1 MKNKSLFSRL
11 LDNKKLMLIVS
22 LVLSFMFWIVSS
34 DNTTQTINDVPLNYS
49 LSDSA
54 SKELKI
60 FSSSV
65 DKVSVKVSGKRVII
79 DSLSEEDLIA
89 TVDLFGVTEPGT
101 NSYKINVENTGN
113 AAFDVESISPDSVNI
128 MIDKEATK
136 TVNLFGKFS
145 YSPEGYYV
153 ENNVPETIEI
163 TGPESVVNQV
173 ESAYISGSVTSSDAS
188 TVTNNFTVR
197 LCDNV
202 DPTAA
207 NAMDISAEYIT
218 MSYDNVDVSF
228 RFLKLDEDV
237 PFSISYEPSSIKLSS
252 SYFSITPSTI
262 SVAGPES
269 LISGENAISDFA
281 IDIGSLSKYKNQIYN
296 ETFLIEDVIGSDFI
310 NKSQGVE
317 SIKVQLDFS
326 SLEIETFDVPSSR
339 IYVRN
344 EPEGYSYTA
353 PTTYPVTIVGTAA
366 VLESLSESNFYVT
379 YDFENVTPS
388 SESPVDVP
396 VNIVVNSSGLCWV
409 YRTSNTVS
417 VMLEKE

>member
-113 AAFDVESISPDSVNI
+113 AAFDIESISPDSVNI

-207 NAMDISAEYIT
+207 NAMDLSAEYIT

-296 ETFLIEDVIGSDFI
+296 ETFLIEDVIGNDFI